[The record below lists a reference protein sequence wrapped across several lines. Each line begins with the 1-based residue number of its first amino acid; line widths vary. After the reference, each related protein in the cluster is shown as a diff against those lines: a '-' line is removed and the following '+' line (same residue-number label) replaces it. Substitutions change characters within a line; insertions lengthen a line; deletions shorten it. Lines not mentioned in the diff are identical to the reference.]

1 METMRFDA
9 EIVHRPE
16 GTYVATCA
24 ATPGCRGTGLTPRS
38 ALHALQKV
46 VQNFLAPALKHCS
59 GVEVSV
65 VVVASGL
72 HASPPSERKSASI
85 RVGSME
91 RNVQR
96 CASPLSS

>member
-24 ATPGCRGTGLTPRS
+24 ATPGGLGTGQTPES
-38 ALHALQKV
+38 ALRALQET
-46 VQNFLAPALKHCS
+46 VQDFLQPALKHCP

-65 VVVASGL
+65 VVVASGI